1 MSRST
6 LPLLDSSLYPQVWQR
21 QTFASPQALLLSML
35 SAVLSR
41 DVIIDASA
49 FTKQLLADDVYQEWI
64 NTTVF
69 GRYLHRNFTAF
80 YQQTEDSFNTDMPAL
95 FRQELVRH
103 AQYLPLGQVLF
114 FAGDMLKNVRQTKT
128 LTTTVNPATTI
139 INAQK
144 MSHNLAQNLAQNL
157 TVNTSKLI
165 INQITITGKQ
175 VLGFAIRHN
184 KRTSERLR
192 NEVLI
197 LDFQDLRLVNEQ
209 AIEDIK
215 KSNIDDSI
223 LLRSYELR

>member
-1 MSRST
+1 MSRSI
-6 LPLLDSSLYPQVWQR
+6 LPLLDSSLYPQVWER
-21 QTFASPQALLLSML
+21 QILLSPQALLLLL
-35 SAVLSR
+35 STLST
-41 DVIIDASA
+41 DITADANA
-49 FTKQLLADDVYQEWI
+49 FAKQLVANDVYQEWI

-114 FAGDMLKNVRQTKT
+114 FAGDMSKSVRQTKM

-139 INAQK
+139 INTQK
-144 MSHNLAQNLAQNL
+144 MSHNLAQNL
-157 TVNTSKLI
+157 TVNTSRLI

-209 AIEDIK
+209 AIEDVK
-215 KSNIDDSI
+215 KAI
-223 LLRSYELR
+223 

>member
-1 MSRST
+1 MSRSI
-6 LPLLDSSLYPQVWQR
+6 LPLLDSSLYPQVWQQ
-21 QTFASPQALLLSML
+21 QTFTSPQALLLSML
-35 SAVLSR
+35 SATLSR
-41 DVIIDASA
+41 DITIDASA

-80 YQQTEDSFNTDMPAL
+80 YQQTEDSFNTDMPSL
-95 FRQELVRH
+95 FRQELMRH
-103 AQYLPLGQVLF
+103 TQYLPLTQVLF
-114 FAGDMLKNVRQTKT
+114 FAGDMPKSVRQTKL
-128 LTTTVNPATTI
+128 LTTTVNPATAI
-139 INAQK
+139 VNAQK
-144 MSHNLAQNLAQNL
+144 SSK
-157 TVNTSKLI
+157 TSVTNASRVV

-175 VLGFAIRHN
+175 VLGFAIRHH
-184 KRTSERLR
+184 KRTSERLC

-223 LLRSYELR
+223 LLRSYEIR

>member
-6 LPLLDSSLYPQVWQR
+6 LSLLNSSLYPQVWQ
-21 QTFASPQALLLSML
+21 QQIFTSPKALLLSML
-35 SAVLSR
+35 SATLSR
-41 DVIIDASA
+41 KVTIDASA

-114 FAGDMLKNVRQTKT
+114 FAGDMSKSVRQTKM

-139 INAQK
+139 INTQK
-144 MSHNLAQNLAQNL
+144 MSHNLAQNL
-157 TVNTSKLI
+157 TVNTSRLI

-209 AIEDIK
+209 AIEDVK
-215 KSNIDDSI
+215 KAI
-223 LLRSYELR
+223 

>member
-6 LPLLDSSLYPQVWQR
+6 LPLLDSSLYPQIWQQ
-21 QTFASPQALLLSML
+21 QTFASPQALLLSLL
-35 SAVLSR
+35 SATVSR
-41 DVIIDASA
+41 DVTIDASA

-114 FAGDMLKNVRQTKT
+114 FAGDMPKSVRQTKT
-128 LTTTVNPATTI
+128 LTTTVNPATAI
-139 INAQK
+139 ISAQK
-144 MSHNLAQNLAQNL
+144 MTQNLSKKL
-157 TVNTSKLI
+157 KVNNSRLI

-197 LDFQDLRLVNEQ
+197 MDFQDLRLVNEQ

-223 LLRSYELR
+223 LLRSYEIR

>member
-1 MSRST
+1 MIRST
-6 LPLLDSSLYPQVWQR
+6 LPLLDSSLYPQVWQQ
-21 QTFASPQALLLSML
+21 QTFNSPQALLLSML
-35 SAVLSR
+35 SATLSR
-41 DVIIDASA
+41 DITIDASA

-103 AQYLPLGQVLF
+103 AQYLPLCQVLF

-128 LTTTVNPATTI
+128 LTTTVNPATAI
-139 INAQK
+139 INAQ
-144 MSHNLAQNLAQNL
+144 NLTQKL
-157 TVNTSKLI
+157 TVNNSRLI

>member
-6 LPLLDSSLYPQVWQR
+6 LPLLDSSLYPQVWQQ
-21 QTFASPQALLLSML
+21 QTFTSPQALLLSML
-35 SAVLSR
+35 SATLSR
-41 DVIIDASA
+41 EVTIDAST

-95 FRQELVRH
+95 FRQELIRH
-103 AQYLPLGQVLF
+103 AQYLPLNQVLF

-128 LTTTVNPATTI
+128 LTTTVNPATAI

-144 MSHNLAQNLAQNL
+144 MTQNL
-157 TVNTSKLI
+157 SKKLKLNNSRLI

-223 LLRSYELR
+223 LLRSYEIR

>member
-6 LPLLDSSLYPQVWQR
+6 LPLLDSSLYPQVWQ
-21 QTFASPQALLLSML
+21 QQIFTSPKALLLSML
-35 SAVLSR
+35 SATLSR
-41 DVIIDASA
+41 KVTIDASA

-114 FAGDMLKNVRQTKT
+114 FAGDMSKSVRQTKM

-139 INAQK
+139 INTQK
-144 MSHNLAQNLAQNL
+144 MSQNLSKKL
-157 TVNTSKLI
+157 TVNNSKLI

-223 LLRSYELR
+223 LLRSYEMR

>member
-6 LPLLDSSLYPQVWQR
+6 LPLLDSSLYPQVWQQ

-35 SAVLSR
+35 SAILSK
-41 DVIIDASA
+41 DVTIDASA

-128 LTTTVNPATTI
+128 LTTTVNPATAI
-139 INAQK
+139 I
-144 MSHNLAQNLAQNL
+144 SAQNL
-157 TVNTSKLI
+157 TQKLTVNNSRLI

-209 AIEDIK
+209 TIEDIK

-223 LLRSYELR
+223 LLRSYEIR

>member
-6 LPLLDSSLYPQVWQR
+6 LPLLDSSLYPQLWQ
-21 QTFASPQALLLSML
+21 QQILLSPQALLLSML
-35 SAVLSR
+35 SATLNM
-41 DVIIDASA
+41 DVTADANDFA
-49 FTKQLLADDVYQEWI
+49 KQLVANEVYQEWI

-69 GRYLHRNFTAF
+69 GRYLHRNFIAF
-80 YQQTEDSFNTDMPAL
+80 YQQTEDSFNTDISAI
-95 FRQELVRH
+95 FRQELMRH
-103 AQYLPLGQVLF
+103 TQYLPLNQVLF
-114 FAGDMLKNVRQTKT
+114 FAGDMPKSVRQIKI
-128 LTTTVNPATTI
+128 LTTTVNPATAI
-139 INAQK
+139 INAQI
-144 MSHNLAQNLAQNL
+144 MSQKL
-157 TVNTSKLI
+157 TVNNSKLI
-165 INQITITGKQ
+165 VNQIAITGKQ

-215 KSNIDDSI
+215 KSNIEDSI